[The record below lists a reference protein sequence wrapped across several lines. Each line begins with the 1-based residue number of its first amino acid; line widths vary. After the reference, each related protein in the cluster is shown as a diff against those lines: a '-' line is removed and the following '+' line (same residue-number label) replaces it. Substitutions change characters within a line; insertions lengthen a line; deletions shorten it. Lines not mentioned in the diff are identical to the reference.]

1 MKYLNGAFPPPF
13 TGEVLSEHF
22 ASEAEG
28 AASAFAPLPAFGG
41 TPPVNGGRNRGA
53 YS

>member
-1 MKYLNGAFPPPF
+1 MSAHHNFPPPF

-28 AASAFAPLPAFGG
+28 AARSAPLPAFGG
-41 TPPVNGGRNRGA
+41 TPPVNGGRK
-53 YS
+53 